1 MTGKFFGNLEVDLR
15 LSDAEY
21 ALQHYNNLVKKRKF
35 FDIYKLNYLLP

>member
-1 MTGKFFGNLEVDLR
+1 LR

-35 FDIYKLNYLLP
+35 FWYF